1 MSAKERPARPEDL
14 TWVKLKNPQAD
25 HEANAK
31 VFCSF
36 IEKFLYRP
44 HDDKPNELFI
54 VINNQNGP
62 RNRYKYLDV
71 PRDVFQEA
79 WERAF
84 EPSEFNRKFGSW
96 FSSEIRDK
104 YEHDRF
110 E

>member
-1 MSAKERPARPEDL
+1 MSAKQCPEPEAL
-14 TWVKLKNPQAD
+14 KWVRLKNPEAD

-54 VINNQNGP
+54 VINNQSGP

-71 PRDVFQEA
+71 PEHVFEEV
-79 WERAF
+79 WNRAF
-84 EPSEFNRKFGSW
+84 NPASFDQKFGSW
-96 FSSEIRDK
+96 FSSNIKNK
-104 YEHDRF
+104 YEYERF